1 MDHRKRVG
9 LGPVLFALLVAQT
22 SCKDSSGPGLV
33 PTSIAANSSIS
44 QTASPGTD
52 VPEPPSVIVRDQNG
66 VPLAGASVTFAVT
79 AGGGTVTGGTVATNA
94 AGVATAGAW
103 TVGSVEGTN
112 TVVATSGNL
121 SVTFTANSTNQ
132 CVVTGT
138 HTLGG
143 TTTGELTA
151 SDCSFGDGSFVDF
164 LGTVLSTGGTYTF
177 SQSSPQFDTYLVLY
191 DANGGPIG
199 FNDDFGTGSDSKL
212 KAILP
217 AGNFVLGANSYE
229 PNRFGTY
236 TLTSALDAGTV
247 TNCETVFVVRG
258 ITTNQNLEVTDCQRT
273 GGFYGD
279 QLFIYVLSGQS
290 VTVSMSSSPVDSYI
304 TVYDTNGVV
313 LTSNDNRDAT
323 TKDAQVAFTPGVTG
337 FYGIVASSAN
347 AGALGAYTLVIQ

>member
-1 MDHRKRVG
+1 MDHRKRVA
-9 LGPVLFALLVAQT
+9 LGPVLFALLVVQT

-66 VPLAGASVTFAVT
+66 APLPGASVTFAVT
-79 AGGGTVTGGTVATNA
+79 AGGGTITGGTVVTNA
-94 AGVATAGAW
+94 SGVATSGSW

-121 SVTFTANSTNQ
+121 SVIFTASSTNQ

-138 HTLGG
+138 HTVGG
-143 TTTGELTA
+143 TTSGELTT
-151 SDCSFGDGSFVDF
+151 SDCAFGDGSFVDF
-164 LGTVLSTGGTYTF
+164 LATALATGGTYTF

-199 FNDDFGTGSDSKL
+199 FNDDFGTGSDSRL

-217 AGNFVLGANSYE
+217 AGNFVLGANSFE
-229 PNRFGTY
+229 PNRVGTY
-236 TLTSALDAGTV
+236 TLTSALDGGTV

-258 ITTNQNLEVTDCQRT
+258 ITTSQSLDVTDCQRT

-279 QLFIYVLSGQS
+279 QVFIYVLGGQA
-290 VTVSMSSSPVDSYI
+290 VTVSMSSTPVDSFI

-313 LTSNDNRDAT
+313 LTSNDNKDAT
-323 TKDAQVAFTPGVTG
+323 TKDAQVSFTAAITG
-337 FYGIVASSAN
+337 FYGIVGSSAN
-347 AGALGAYTLVIQ
+347 AGAQGAYTLVIQ

>member
-1 MDHRKRVG
+1 MDHRIRVG

-33 PTSIAANSSIS
+33 PTSISANSSIN
-44 QTASPGTD
+44 QTASPGSD

-66 VPLAGASVTFAVT
+66 APLAGASVTFAVT
-79 AGGGTVTGGTVATNA
+79 AGGGTVTGGAIVTNA
-94 AGVATAGAW
+94 SGVATVGAW
-103 TVGSVEGTN
+103 TVGAVEGTN

-121 SVTFTANSTNQ
+121 SVTFTANSTDQ

-138 HTLGG
+138 HTFGG
-143 TTTGELTA
+143 TTTGELTT

-164 LGTVLSTGGTYTF
+164 LATTLPTGGTYTF

-191 DANGGPIG
+191 DADGGPIG

-229 PNRFGTY
+229 ANRVGTY
-236 TLTSALDAGTV
+236 TLTSALDGGTV
-247 TNCETVFVVRG
+247 TNCETVFVTRG
-258 ITTNQNLEVTDCQRT
+258 ITTSQNLDATDCQRT

-279 QLFIYVLSGQS
+279 QLFIYVLSGQP
-290 VTVSMSSSPVDSYI
+290 VTVSMSSAPVDAFI
-304 TVYDTNGVV
+304 QIYDTNGVV
-313 LTSNDNRDAT
+313 LTSNDNKDAT
-323 TKDAQVAFTPGVTG
+323 TKDAQVAFTPTVTG
-337 FYGIVASSAN
+337 FYAIVASSAN
-347 AGALGAYTLVIQ
+347 AGAVGAYSLVIQ